1 METSRIGGTAGW
13 SGPAFGAGIPAAL
26 ALLALVAVLAGAQA
40 RAELLAPPD
49 SPPASGEVVE
59 GDEVD
64 VTTKLIKPELTIF
77 TVLKEINYEPPPFVR
92 SFLKGINE
100 SVKSPSLDS
109 PKE

>member
-1 METSRIGGTAGW
+1 
-13 SGPAFGAGIPAAL
+13 L
-26 ALLALVAVLAGAQA
+26 
-40 RAELLAPPD
+40 
-49 SPPASGEVVE
+49 E